1 MAKISNENIP
11 GEGPEAT
18 GEEFFLKDANL
29 RDPFVLRVGKT
40 YYLYAGL
47 QREGV
52 RCFTSTDLKK
62 WRGPVYV
69 FRTPKGFHGI
79 KDFFWAPEVHYYR
92 GRFYLFTSVF
102 SEKTG
107 HRTISVYR
115 AESPLGPFEDIA
127 GGCVGMAEWDC
138 IDGTLFLDEE
148 DRPWMVFVHEWVC
161 MPDGNGAMCAVRLAE
176 DLSRTISD
184 PILLFYAR
192 DQRAARTGVT
202 DGPFLYRTDKGR
214 LLLTWSNYGKEDYF
228 IALAASESGKIS
240 GPWRQEGLLYARGQ
254 DGARFDGGH
263 GMIFQTSEG
272 EYRMAFHAPN
282 EPYGQERIVFRR
294 VREEGDTI
302 RLAPLE
308 D

>member
-176 DLSRTISD
+176 DLSHTISD

-192 DQRAARTGVT
+192 DQHVARTGVT
-202 DGPFLYRTDKGR
+202 DGPFLYRTDTGR
-214 LLLTWSNYGKEDYF
+214 LLLTWSNYGKEDLGSVAAGG
-228 IALAASESGKIS
+228 ALIR
-240 GPWRQEGLLYARGQ
+240 PRAR
-254 DGARFDGGH
+254 R
-263 GMIFQTSEG
+263 
-272 EYRMAFHAPN
+272 RP
-282 EPYGQERIVFRR
+282 FRR
-294 VREEGDTI
+294 RARHDLPNFGGGI
-302 RLAPLE
+302 PHGLPRPQRALRAGAHRLPPRTGGGGYDPPCAA
-308 D
+308 